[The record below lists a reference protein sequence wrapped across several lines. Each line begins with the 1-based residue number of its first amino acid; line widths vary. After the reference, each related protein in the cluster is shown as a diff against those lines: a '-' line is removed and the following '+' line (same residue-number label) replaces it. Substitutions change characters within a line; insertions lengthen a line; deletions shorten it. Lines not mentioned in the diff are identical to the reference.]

1 MTAGRA
7 PRGRYALNLS
17 LCLSGLP
24 AVDAIGFAARAGFD
38 QVELWWPFTDSGP
51 VEAQIAQL
59 RAALL
64 ACDSQLVC
72 LNIDAGDTNAG
83 ERGLLSD
90 PGQVDRCRASIVAAV
105 RTAEVTGCRLLNL
118 PYGNRRP
125 GHTPERQHRTAREN
139 LLFATAE
146 ARRAGASIL
155 IEPLNAGD
163 NPGYLLPDLPR
174 AAELIA
180 DLRHAG
186 ADNAGIL
193 LDVYHLARSREDVE
207 AAIARHAPDT
217 LHVQFADL
225 PDRRSPGTGELDF
238 NAVRRALAD
247 AGYRGLVG
255 LEFIGGQDPYRA
267 VALALDFVRRHP
279 VPSYTE

>member
-1 MTAGRA
+1 MTAGTA
-7 PRGRYALNLS
+7 SRGRYALNLS

-38 QVELWWPFTDSGP
+38 QVELWWPFTDARP
-51 VEAQIAQL
+51 VDAQIAGL

-64 ACDSQLVC
+64 ANDSRLVC
-72 LNIDAGDTNAG
+72 LNIDAGDTKAG
-83 ERGLLSD
+83 ERGLLSA
-90 PGQVDRCRASIVAAV
+90 PGQVDRCRASVMTAA
-105 RTAEVTGCRLLNL
+105 RTAEATGCRLLNL
-118 PYGNRRP
+118 PYGNRLP
-125 GHTPERQHRTAREN
+125 GHTPGQQHRTAREN
-139 LLFATAE
+139 LLFAAAE

-155 IEPLNAGD
+155 IEPLNTAD
-163 NPGYLLPDLPR
+163 NPRCLLTDLAQ
-174 AAELIA
+174 AAELVA

-193 LDVYHLARSREDVE
+193 LDIYHLARGHQDVE
-207 AAIARHAPDT
+207 AAIVRHAPDT

-238 NAVRRALAD
+238 TAVHRTLART
-247 AGYRGLVG
+247 GYRGLVG
-255 LEFIGGQDPYRA
+255 LEFIGDRDPYKA

-279 VPSYTE
+279 VPPSTE